1 MKSNQNVKS
10 WLLTGLLALMLSACA
25 TTENQTPADA
35 TDGASGSQ
43 SQDGSAIAS
52 GDGSDGASASSL
64 DGSDGSRGTA
74 IDDGSGGAM
83 SAQAAQQML
92 DNAEGDLASRTI
104 YFEYD
109 SAKLTEE
116 SIAILET
123 HGDFIA
129 SNSVDVVSVVLE
141 GHADERGSREY
152 NIALGDRRAQSV
164 RRVLLFQGAS
174 SDQIETVSY
183 GEEKPAV
190 EGQFEAAWA
199 KNRRVELIYKVQ

>member
-1 MKSNQNVKS
+1 MSES
-10 WLLTGLLALMLSACA
+10 ALISCA
-25 TTENQTPADA
+25 TTENQTPADGA
-35 TDGASGSQ
+35 DGTSGSQ
-43 SQDGSAIAS
+43 SQGSSASGS

-64 DGSDGSRGTA
+64 GDGDSGDGTA
-74 IDDGSGGAM
+74 IVDDAAMGAEGAM
-83 SAQAAQQML
+83 AML
-92 DNAEGDLASRTI
+92 EKTEGDLANRTI

-109 SAKLTEE
+109 SAKLTSE
-116 SIAILET
+116 SISILET
-123 HGDFIA
+123 HGNFIA
-129 SNSVDVVSVVLE
+129 GNGVVSVVLE

-190 EGQFEAAWA
+190 EGQFDAAWA